1 MSPEVETVEDRAAAN
16 LWEFFAGLHWWRRQ
30 VAIHAGF
37 YRFIADATAKASEK
51 PGRSPDDPLAAAIA
65 GAPEAQGGVTL
76 EGDEWLKNAL
86 MTTAKFQPGASMS
99 TSSLYQAVRRAKLCP
114 KQDTAKKVSKAAL
127 ELKDAGLL
135 EEVADGVKK
144 PGPQVQTYKKA
155 TWAQIEAR
163 DDAKSLCARLQL
175 GRGDFE

>member
-1 MSPEVETVEDRAAAN
+1 M
-16 LWEFFAGLHWWRRQ
+16 
-30 VAIHAGF
+30 
-37 YRFIADATAKASEK
+37 
-51 PGRSPDDPLAAAIA
+51 
-65 GAPEAQGGVTL
+65 
-76 EGDEWLKNAL
+76 
-86 MTTAKFQPGASMS
+86 
-99 TSSLYQAVRRAKLCP
+99 AVRRAKLCP

-155 TWAQIEAR
+155 TWSQIQAR

-175 GRGDFE
+175 GL